1 MMFRPFCHVHS
12 HGGHAWLP
20 LGNKKRAAA
29 TTVDVAT
36 MRRIWI
42 VFTSSCSLSKN
53 VLHAT
58 IELFCATAPLNKI
71 QKQSMPAKAICTLNV
86 KRRVLNTIT
95 NAQRRIDLL
104 A

>member
-1 MMFRPFCHVHS
+1 M
-12 HGGHAWLP
+12 HGCLWET
-20 LGNKKRAAA
+20 KKRAAA

-53 VLHAT
+53 VLHET

-71 QKQSMPAKAICTLNV
+71 QKQSMPTKAICTLNV